1 VISSA
6 ATGPWGGLTLT
17 RPETTGS
24 KLVFGSAIASS
35 KETGIE
41 LDCVVNGFTAGKG
54 TFIAGFFSDTDGW
67 FLRTSGDIC
76 YLVFRKGGVETT
88 KNVYLQFTGW
98 SKIYPLKL
106 EWDIKNKRLSVFRGA
121 GAAYISIILMLAMP
135 SVPVQRWVGSP
146 VLRASKTQ
154 LYPFQLQNILCE
166 ITMTFRI
173 AANVFPTASNLP
185 TLGQS
190 FSDLLVDGSLSL
202 LDKGTFRLCW
212 GWFQALIWETWHRY
226 MRQNKRATP

>member
-1 VISSA
+1 
-6 ATGPWGGLTLT
+6 GLTLT

-41 LDCVVNGFTAGKG
+41 LDCTVNGFTTGKG

-98 SKIYPLKL
+98 SKMYPLKL
-106 EWDIKNKRLSVFRGA
+106 KWDIRNKRLNVFRGE
-121 GAAYISIILMLAMP
+121 GAAY
-135 SVPVQRWVGSP
+135 
-146 VLRASKTQ
+146 
-154 LYPFQLQNILCE
+154 
-166 ITMTFRI
+166 
-173 AANVFPTASNLP
+173 
-185 TLGQS
+185 
-190 FSDLLVDGSLSL
+190 LSL
-202 LDKGTFRLCW
+202 DLDAGNAIGTRPTV
-212 GWFQALIWETWHRY
+212 GWLSSPAGE
-226 MRQNKRATP
+226 QNTVAFLSITRHFM

>member
-1 VISSA
+1 MIGLFSKHWTTNFDGGEIPPWLTISSGAVNSA

-41 LDCVVNGFTAGKG
+41 LDCTVNGFTTGKG

-76 YLVFRKGGVETT
+76 SLVFRKGGVETT

-98 SKIYPLKL
+98 SKMYPLKL
-106 EWDIKNKRLSVFRGA
+106 EWDIRNKRLNVFRGE
-121 GAAYISIILMLAMP
+121 GAAYLSLDHLDVGNAIGTRPTVGWLTS
-135 SVPVQRWVGSP
+135 SVGE
-146 VLRASKTQ
+146 
-154 LYPFQLQNILCE
+154 QN
-166 ITMTFRI
+166 TV
-173 AANVFPTASNLP
+173 A
-185 TLGQS
+185 
-190 FSDLLVDGSLSL
+190 SLSI
-202 LDKGTFRLCW
+202 TRHF
-212 GWFQALIWETWHRY
+212 
-226 MRQNKRATP
+226 M

>member
-1 VISSA
+1 MIGLFSKHWTTNFDGGEIPSWLTISSGAVNSA

-41 LDCVVNGFTAGKG
+41 LDCTVNGFTTGKG

-88 KNVYLQFTGW
+88 KKVYFQLFTGG

-106 EWDIKNKRLSVFRGA
+106 EWDIKNKRLSIFKGA
-121 GAAYISIILMLAMP
+121 GAAYISLDHLD
-135 SVPVQRWVGSP
+135 VGNAIGTRPTVGWLSSP
-146 VLRASKTQ
+146 AGE
-154 LYPFQLQNILCE
+154 QNTVAFLS
-166 ITMTFRI
+166 ITRHFM
-173 AANVFPTASNLP
+173 
-185 TLGQS
+185 
-190 FSDLLVDGSLSL
+190 
-202 LDKGTFRLCW
+202 
-212 GWFQALIWETWHRY
+212 
-226 MRQNKRATP
+226 

>member
-1 VISSA
+1 MQGLFSKCWATNFDGGEIPSWLTISSGVISSA
-6 ATGPWGGLTLT
+6 ATAPWGGLTLT

-24 KLVFGSAIASS
+24 KLVFGGAIADN

-41 LDCVVNGFTAGKG
+41 LDCVVNGFTTGKG

-88 KNVYLQFTGW
+88 KNVYLQFTGR

-121 GAAYISIILMLAMP
+121 GAAYISLDHLDVGNAIGTRPTVGWIS
-135 SVPVQRWVGSP
+135 SVAGE
-146 VLRASKTQ
+146 
-154 LYPFQLQNILCE
+154 QNTI
-166 ITMTFRI
+166 
-173 AANVFPTASNLP
+173 V
-185 TLGQS
+185 
-190 FSDLLVDGSLSL
+190 SLSIT
-202 LDKGTFRLCW
+202 KHF
-212 GWFQALIWETWHRY
+212 
-226 MRQNKRATP
+226 M